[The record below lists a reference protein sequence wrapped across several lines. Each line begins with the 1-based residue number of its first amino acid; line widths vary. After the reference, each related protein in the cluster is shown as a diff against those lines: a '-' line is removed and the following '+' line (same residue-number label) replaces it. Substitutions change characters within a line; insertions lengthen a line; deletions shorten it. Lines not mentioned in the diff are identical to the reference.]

1 MVRSQLNS
9 EILQALCWRG
19 DSSLPLALAVGAV
32 LLSSQTPKAA

>member
-1 MVRSQLNS
+1 VVRSQLNS